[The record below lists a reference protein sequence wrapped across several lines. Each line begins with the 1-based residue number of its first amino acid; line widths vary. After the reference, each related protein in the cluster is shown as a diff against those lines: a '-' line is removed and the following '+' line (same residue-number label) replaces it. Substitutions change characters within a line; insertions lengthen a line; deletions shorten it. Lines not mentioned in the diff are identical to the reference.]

1 MKNNILKL
9 GILMLGLF
17 VILVVY
23 LSYLQVIRGPAIAA
37 NTYNR
42 RFQEYEAQVLRGTI
56 YDTKGAVLARTEF
69 TDGRGRRVY
78 PRGRETAHLIGYVSE
93 LYGRAG
99 LESTYDRYLLGR
111 EGADRIRNYVNKIL
125 DRQQSGGDMVLTL
138 DADLQELAVDLLGSR
153 RGAVVLL
160 DPRSGAVRVMAS
172 SPSFDPNRLGDIW
185 SSLVT
190 DEASPLI
197 NRATQGAYPPGSTFK
212 VVTAAGA
219 LAEKPDL
226 AAKTFNCPGFIEV
239 NGYKLMDTDV
249 HGEVDI
255 KKALAVSCNT
265 TYAQLGVEL
274 GPDGFEKTVKAFGL
288 TQDPGLGL
296 PAWPGTIAPTDK
308 LHPAELASSAIGQGE
323 VLVSPL
329 QMALVAA
336 AVANKGVIM
345 RPYLVDTVKD
355 SMGEVILQTSGRKWL
370 TATSP
375 QIAGTI
381 KEGMLEAVRYGTATA
396 AAVSGMQVA
405 GKTGSAQNP
414 HGASHAWFIG
424 FASAGQ
430 PTLAVAVI
438 VENAGSG
445 GAVAAPIAGR
455 LIAAAAAKGY

>member
-17 VILVVY
+17 AILVVY

-42 RFQEYEAQVLRGTI
+42 RFQEYEAQVLRGAI
-56 YDTKGAVLARTEF
+56 YDAKGAVLARTEF
-69 TDGRGRRVY
+69 ADGRGRRIY
-78 PRGRETAHLIGYVSE
+78 PRGRETAHLIGYISE

-111 EGADRIRNYVNKIL
+111 EGADRIRNYVNNIL

-138 DADLQELAVDLLGSR
+138 DADLQELAVDLLGGR
-153 RGAVVLL
+153 RGAVVIL

-185 SSLVT
+185 SSLVA
-190 DEASPLI
+190 DEAAPLL

-226 AAKTFNCPGFIEV
+226 AAKTFSCPGFIEV

-249 HGEVDI
+249 HGEVDL
-255 KKALAVSCNT
+255 KEALAVSCNT
-265 TYAQLGVEL
+265 TFAQLGVEL

-288 TQDPGLGL
+288 NQDPGLGL

-308 LHPAELASSAIGQGE
+308 LHPTELASSAIGQGE

-375 QIAGTI
+375 QIAETI
-381 KEGMLEAVRYGTATA
+381 KDGMLDAVRYGTATA

-414 HGASHAWFIG
+414 HGTSHAWFIG
-424 FASAGQ
+424 FAPAGQ
-430 PTLAVAVI
+430 PSLAVAVI
-438 VENAGSG
+438 LENAGSG